1 MNLYV
6 RNKTSEK
13 DEERKVGIQKSD
25 FLFSVESNS
34 IISVGREKR
43 SLHLTILR
51 PKTEERAKG
60 DEISLEK
67 IVEERIQNKQIGIQ
81 IKEKFQGKHSKNL
94 KKSNSIVKYLTWRLR
109 LLLVVV
115 TVQGVRFH

>member
-81 IKEKFQGKHSKNL
+81 IKEKFQGKHSKYL

-115 TVQGVRFH
+115 YPDL